1 MQDHSKD
8 NRDERPSGSRKS
20 SGGLFD
26 AYITRINAMKAANG
40 DGNVTNE
47 EVLAAANE
55 VIAEATAR
63 RAKERARLDEELR
76 QLELAEAIAE
86 TDREVEKLARQ
97 RSEEKISTAKT
108 VSAGSGSADRP
119 DQEEPERDI
128 PSGKDAEFQDR
139 EDRPDNRVP
148 GEIPVKKGQSEASP
162 LQKEKES
169 PRSGTGSEDKGSR
182 SSKAGAEDKDSRAS
196 EADTEGKESRHP
208 KAGPAGAGGEGGV
221 KKKKRRR
228 RKSGRRFLF
237 PLLLLCMFVC
247 TAGAVILIHRY
258 TPTNARMSWQD
269 YFGDL
274 AADEAAI
281 VLQDELI
288 DRRALV
294 SDGELYL
301 PYPIVEESLNS
312 RFYWDDASTKMLFT
326 TAEQTFEIPIN
337 STSYSVIDGA
347 LTSDPISQA
356 NYEHV
361 IVLRD
366 DTGSRAASGDG
377 QAASEKEKLYVNAE
391 YLARYTNVSYSW
403 EKETQHVL
411 IRCRWGDMLTAQARK
426 ETAVRYMGGIKSPI
440 LTDLEKGEEVYVLEA
455 GEKWLRVLTDDGFIG
470 WVQLS
475 RMTGP
480 QTKTVENSGFTEP
493 VYPDLTSDERITI
506 VWHYMDSESGN
517 SSYENRTAD
526 MTGVDV
532 ISPTWFSLTDNEGN
546 IRSIGKKS
554 YVKKAHKDNLQ
565 VWGLVSDFSSDM
577 DTSLVL
583 ASTAARRNCI
593 GNLVSEA
600 ERLGLDGINLD
611 FEYMEAPDGAA
622 YYQFVR
628 EMSIACRKSGL
639 VFSVDL
645 ACPYEWNSYIDR
657 KEVGTVA
664 DYLINMGYD
673 EHYVGS
679 EAGSVASLAFE
690 ERAVRE
696 LIKMGIPERKIISG
710 VPFYTRIWY
719 TSWND
724 DGTMNINSEELSM
737 GVVQTTLNTW
747 GVTPVWDTE
756 TAQNY
761 ADWTL
766 DNGVRCQIWI
776 EDGESMARKI
786 LLIPKY
792 NLGGTAAW
800 VLGAQS
806 DSIWQVISDNLNL
819 SNEEAAARESE
830 YAAEYADISEAVED
844 STEA

>member
-169 PRSGTGSEDKGSR
+169 PRSGTGAEDKGSR
-182 SSKAGAEDKDSRAS
+182 SSKAGTEDKDSRGS

-208 KAGPAGAGGEGGV
+208 KAGPAEGGV

-301 PYPIVEESLNS
+301 PYPVVEDTLNS

-391 YLARYTNVSYSW
+391 YLARYTNVAYSW

-622 YYQFVR
+622 YSQFVR

-747 GVTPVWDTE
+747 GVTPVWDAE